1 MQSHNLLMIMKEKDD
16 FINSDE
22 LFEEELNVSDNG
34 DNVDDNNSKVD
45 DNVSEETDPLE
56 ELQSQYEELN
66 NKYLRIHAEFDNFR
80 KRTIKEKAE
89 IIKTGGERII
99 MNILPFSDDFERA
112 LQSLHTTED
121 KEALVEGMDL
131 IYSKFTEFLQQ
142 QGIKEIESIGQPFDA
157 DKFEAITTVPVQDE
171 SQKGIVID
179 CVQKGYVMHD
189 KIIRYPKVIV
199 GE

>member
-1 MQSHNLLMIMKEKDD
+1 MKEKDN
-16 FINSDE
+16 FINPDDMHEDE
-22 LFEEELNVSDNG
+22 LNTSNTEENIEDN
-34 DNVDDNNSKVD
+34 SPT
-45 DNVSEETDPLE
+45 EIDPLE
-56 ELQSQYEELN
+56 ELQAQYEELN
-66 NKYLRIHAEFDNFR
+66 NKYLRVHAEFDNFR

-99 MNILPFSDDFERA
+99 INVLPFADDFERA

-121 KEALVEGMDL
+121 KDALVEGMDL
-131 IYSKFTEFLQQ
+131 IYAKFTEFLQQ
-142 QGIKEIESIGQPFDA
+142 QGIKEIEAIGQPFDS
-157 DKFEAITTVPVQDE
+157 DRFEAVTTVPVQDE

-179 CVQKGYVMHD
+179 CIQKGYMMHD